1 MQVTSETTLQTTR
14 PTRGHLLRVLGVGFG
29 LAVIIGNTIGGGIF
43 RAPGTIAQNLPE
55 VWLFLGVWL
64 VAGMYAL
71 LGALS
76 LSELGAMLPSSGG
89 QYVFARY
96 ALGEYAGFVVGWSDW
111 ISTCGSAAAISLVVG
126 SFTGALFPALG
137 SPTAILATASLVAI
151 FFALLQWRGI
161 RIGSGAQNITSLL
174 KAIAFVVL
182 IGAAFIL
189 GGNGSFTAQPTHAP
203 AFELGLFTSI
213 VLSLQAAIYAYD
225 GWTGVIYFSE
235 EVKNPGK
242 DIPRS
247 MIGGVL
253 SIIAIYLLVN
263 LALVYVLPV
272 SKIAG
277 KEFAAGEA
285 ANVLFGRHGD
295 TVFRSLTIVSL
306 LSAINACHL
315 MASRV
320 LFAMSRDGLFFNKV
334 SQVNKGG
341 TPTLALFLG
350 TVVTLVFIVFG
361 QTFEK
366 VITVLAFFF
375 VAMYV
380 LSFISVFVLR
390 SREPEKERPY
400 RVWGYPWTTGLA
412 LVGSIAFLIG
422 AIASDTRN
430 SLYALLLLVISF
442 PVFRVLKRNE

>member
-1 MQVTSETTLQTTR
+1 
-14 PTRGHLLRVLGVGFG
+14 VLGFGFG

-43 RAPGTIAQNLPE
+43 RAPGTIAQNLPD
-55 VWLFLGVWL
+55 VWLFMGVWL
-64 VAGMYAL
+64 TAGIYAL
-71 LGALS
+71 LGAIS
-76 LSELGAMLPSSGG
+76 LSELGAMIPRSGG
-89 QYVFARY
+89 QYAFARY
-96 ALGEYAGFVVGWSDW
+96 AIGEYAGFIVGWSDW
-111 ISTCGSAAAISLVVG
+111 ISTCGSAAAISLLVG

-137 SPTAILATASLVAI
+137 GPTATIVTACAVSL
-151 FFALLQWRGI
+151 FFALLQWQGVV
-161 RIGSGAQNITSLL
+161 IGGTTQNITSLL
-174 KAIAFVVL
+174 KAVAFVTL
-182 IGAAFIL
+182 IAAAFAL
-189 GGNGSFTAQPTHAP
+189 GGNALTTP
-203 AFELGLFTSI
+203 ADKTSI
-213 VLSLQAAIYAYD
+213 QGVGLATAIILSLQAAIYAYD

-253 SIIAIYLLVN
+253 TIITIYLLVN
-263 LALVYVLPV
+263 LALIYVLPV
-272 SKIAG
+272 SQIAG

-285 ANVLFGRHGD
+285 AKVLFGRHGE

-320 LFAMSRDGLFFNKV
+320 LFAMSRDGLFFNRV

-341 TPTLALFLG
+341 TPTVALFLG
-350 TVVTLVFIVFG
+350 TVVTLIFIVFG

-366 VITVLAFFF
+366 VITILAFFF

-390 SREPEKERPY
+390 RREPEKERPF
-400 RVWGYPWTTGLA
+400 RAWGYPWTTGLA
-412 LVGSIAFLIG
+412 LVGSIAFLMG
-422 AIASDTRN
+422 VIAGDTRN
-430 SLYALLLLVISF
+430 SIYALALLGISYPTF
-442 PVFRVLKRNE
+442 KLLRRGM

>member
-1 MQVTSETTLQTTR
+1 VTPENPPQKVQS
-14 PTRGHLLRVLGVGFG
+14 TRGHLLRVLGFGFG

-43 RAPGTIAQNLPE
+43 RAPGTIAQKLPE

-64 VAGMYAL
+64 TAGMYAL
-71 LGALS
+71 LGAIS
-76 LSELGAMLPSSGG
+76 LAELGAMIPRSGG
-89 QYVFARY
+89 QYAFARY
-96 ALGEYAGFVVGWSDW
+96 ALSEYAGFIVGWSDW

-137 SPTAILATASLVAI
+137 GPIAILVTACAVAI

-161 RIGSGAQNITSLL
+161 VIGGTVQNITSLL
-174 KAIAFVVL
+174 KAIAFVTL
-182 IGAAFIL
+182 IAAAFAL
-189 GGNGSFTAQPTHAP
+189 GGNGSLTSHSAGAP
-203 AFELGLFTSI
+203 LPGIGLAAAI
-213 VLSLQAAIYAYD
+213 ILSLQAAIYAYD

-235 EVKNPGK
+235 EVKNPGR

-253 SIIAIYLLVN
+253 TIITIYLLVN

-272 SKIAG
+272 SQIAG

-320 LFAMSRDGLFFNKV
+320 LFAMSRDGLFFSKV
-334 SQVNKGG
+334 SEVNKGG
-341 TPTLALFLG
+341 TPTVALLLG
-350 TVVTLVFIVFG
+350 TLVTLVFIVFG

-390 SREPEKERPY
+390 RREPEKERPY
-400 RVWGYPWTTGLA
+400 RAWGYPWTTGLA
-412 LVGSIAFLIG
+412 LIGSIVFLIG
-422 AIASDTRN
+422 VIAGDTRN
-430 SLYALLLLVISF
+430 SLYALALLAISY
-442 PVFRVLKRNE
+442 PAFRLYKRGQ